1 MTLPNR
7 EVTIG
12 YPPVQISY
20 KYEISE
26 EIQHSLGS
34 GHSDNNYLL
43 KPSSGDRQGLVI
55 FSVNK
60 SLM

>member
-43 KPSSGDRQGLVI
+43 KTKLWW
-55 FSVNK
+55 
-60 SLM
+60 

>member
-20 KYEISE
+20 KYETFE

-34 GHSDNNYLL
+34 GGKEHIYLL
-43 KPSSGDRQGLVI
+43 QTKLLVTDKG
-55 FSVNK
+55 V
-60 SLM
+60 